1 MGLGGVS
8 LLAPVPERIAAG
20 FLLTGGFADDLL
32 LGILSPLLPSMGIR
46 WLLSETVTA
55 GIFSK
60 WAPFSKLGTG
70 EIFSELETAG
80 IFSKWVAAGMYS
92 R

>member
-8 LLAPVPERIAAG
+8 LLVPVPGRIAGG

-32 LGILSPLLPSMGIR
+32 LGILSPLIPPMGVR
-46 WLLSETVTA
+46 WLLPETVTA

-60 WAPFSKLGTG
+60 WAPFSKLGTP
-70 EIFSELETAG
+70 EIFSKLGTAG